1 MIIFSNTKYFKTVS
15 LIQEIKRFSE
25 YILQNKNKG
34 PFSNTWTPLKH
45 RVQILKSDA

>member
-25 YILQNKNKG
+25 YILQKDKIKIKV
-34 PFSNTWTPLKH
+34 PSVTPEPP
-45 RVQILKSDA
+45 